1 MAKNPNNRWDKVRG
15 IWEIIERLRGESG
28 CPWDRKQ
35 TPESVQTYLVEE
47 AHEGA
52 AAVRAGKTNEVAEEL
67 GDVLFMVFF
76 LAYLY
81 EQQGAFTLEDVSEKI
96 SEKMIRRH
104 PHVFG
109 DTSVASAEEVK
120 DNWEKIKAGEKS
132 AAGKKPDPVPESLPA
147 LMRAYRIVSRAA
159 QHDDGSLND
168 IDARSR
174 NFLQKSNELINQIR
188 SGDSPSPGSIGEIFL
203 ELVNIARLKGYRA
216 EDCLHNRLKDFTP
229 G

>member
-1 MAKNPNNRWDKVRG
+1 
-15 IWEIIERLRGESG
+15 
-28 CPWDRKQ
+28 
-35 TPESVQTYLVEE
+35 VQTYLLEE

-52 AAVRAGKTNEVAEEL
+52 AAVRAGNPEEVAEEL

-109 DTSVASAEEVK
+109 DTTVASVNEVK
-120 DNWEKIKAGEKS
+120 DNWEKIKTGEKS
-132 AAGKKPDPVPESLPA
+132 AAGKKPDPVPDSLPA
-147 LMRAYRIVSRAA
+147 LMRAYRIISRAA
-159 QHDDGSLND
+159 QHDKGTLND
-168 IDARSR
+168 IDAQSR
-174 NFLQKSNELINQIR
+174 NFLQKSNELINRIHN
-188 SGDSPSPGSIGEIFL
+188 GDPPSPESVGEIFL
-203 ELVNIARLKGYRA
+203 ELVNIARLQGFKA